1 MRLIGWNQKVR
12 GQALG
17 LNALQS
23 RTSSHWRTEG
33 T

>member
-1 MRLIGWNQKVR
+1 LTGWNQTVR

-17 LNALQS
+17 LNAPQS

>member
-1 MRLIGWNQKVR
+1 MVR

-23 RTSSHWRTEG
+23 RTHEPLADG
-33 T
+33 GDLNGL